1 MITDAQFA
9 DLNQDGWLDLI
20 VVGDWMGIVTFMNQ
34 QGKLV
39 PEVLS
44 GLEQSRGNWNSLRVV
59 DLNGDELPRN
69 TGGEHGAEQ
78 FF

>member
-1 MITDAQFA
+1 MGNGSQFTLSEATDFRNLGMITDAQFA

-39 PEVLS
+39 PEVLP
-44 GLEQSRGNWNSLRVV
+44 GLEQSVAIGI
-59 DLNGDELPRN
+59 
-69 TGGEHGAEQ
+69 A
-78 FF
+78 